1 MLRLVVGLGNPG
13 RRYRGTRH
21 NVGFDWVDRVADGLG
36 AKWKSRRR
44 YRAELAEWPIDG
56 HTLWA
61 MKPQTFMNRSGYAVA
76 PFVRAHGL
84 EPESLL
90 IVHDDLDLAPG
101 TVRLKAGGGHGGHN
115 GLRDLVDEL
124 GSSDF
129 RRLRIGVGHPGDR
142 SQVTPYVLSRPSPAE
157 REALTAGLDR
167 AAEVLPELAA
177 GDWQK
182 AVNRLHAPEA
192 PNP

>member
-21 NVGFDWVDRVADGLG
+21 NVGFDWVDRVASRLG
-36 AKWKSRRR
+36 AKWKGRRR

-56 HTLWA
+56 LTLWA
-61 MKPQTFMNRSGYAVA
+61 MKPQTLMNRSGYAVA
-76 PFVRAHGL
+76 PFVRTHGL
-84 EPESLL
+84 APESLL
-90 IVHDDLDLAPG
+90 VVHDDLDLDPG

-115 GLRDLVDEL
+115 GLRDLIDEL

-142 SQVTPYVLSRPSPAE
+142 SQVTPYVLSRPSPSE
-157 REALTAGLDR
+157 REALTAGMDR
-167 AAEVLPELAA
+167 AADVLPELAA
-177 GDWQK
+177 GEWQR